1 MKLLKALLITALVLG
16 LTGFAAFREP
26 RIKVVTETVEVP
38 KQQKPLKEL
47 IQTIPPKYGISPLVM
62 AAIVE
67 RESGGQVDAVRFEP
81 SQMARAAKITKN
93 PEKQRAYASSHGLAQ
108 VMGWWA
114 PEFNLRWFDLYEPET
129 NIEVASA
136 ILKKCADKQKA
147 KSKVERL
154 RGSLKCFNGGDVY
167 ADAVMKRIG
176 ERLIEEAL

>member
-1 MKLLKALLITALVLG
+1 MKLLKGLLAAVVILG
-16 LTGFAAFREP
+16 LTGFAALREP
-26 RIKVVTETVEVP
+26 KIKIVTETVEVP

-67 RESGGQVDAVRFEP
+67 RESNGQADAIRFEP
-81 SQMARAAKITKN
+81 GQMARAAKISKH
-93 PEKQRAYASSHGLAQ
+93 PDKQRAYASSHGLAQ

-114 PEFNLRWFDLYEPET
+114 PEFNLKWFDLYEPET

-154 RGSLKCFNGGDVY
+154 RGALGCYNGSTVY
-167 ADAVMKRIG
+167 ADAVMRRIG
-176 ERLIEEAL
+176 EQLIEVEL